1 MTTNLEMMP
10 LSSPN
15 STTQEKTPQIRR
27 RPSLIQQVS
36 TFLGLDEDENE
47 EKKKKWDKKALRRF
61 VSMKNIDPEEARKL
75 VKNHTIE
82 INPDVSNIFLT
93 PETPE
98 TSRAAGGAPMVLS
111 QINQSQVRLESIDSN
126 NSASMRR
133 MSNLDKKFAP
143 KKESISGAIFDSFS
157 TLIKKGSLIDKNK
170 LRLQASFASKRS
182 FDMDSILFDT
192 PDYEEDQ
199 ELEKEKESPA
209 GITFDLPPSSSATTS
224 MSESFEMTP
233 LPHTHRR
240 LKPGKPAAISE
251 IPEET
256 TFEMELAEK
265 SSSDEA
271 EVDPQAFPRMTAR
284 VRRAKSSVRQPGRK
298 PTVER
303 PCDLMSAS
311 QPLPRGAAEE
321 ADKIFE
327 ALYAESEKREE
338 PQPRMS
344 LRRQKSVVDDLFY
357 DVVAPEVDYYHPD
370 IAQSPPTSAQLAATE
385 QFRYADGITYIDVGH
400 SHISHLSPIRLG
412 APKIAE
418 KPDSRPD
425 RPQTLAVPSTAA
437 RQKMLAERKRMAMSK
452 MARHVGEMKSQKRQ
466 RGIGVIGRFFD
477 REFKKQLPKEVMA
490 FIEDEPEE
498 KPWFTYYVTTIQ
510 IIVCLLSILIYGIGP
525 FAAGVVENSGNVQDI
540 TLTLRRVSFE
550 EPGNLWLGPSYS
562 SLIHLGA
569 KYSPCMRA
577 ERQLIEAIEEDRRK
591 ENSTGCCV
599 TNDGGCYQSTRYL
612 CPEGYARWNRWDFYK
627 AARNLTREP
636 VSGLRRTQ
644 SESFLLKNSNSL
656 SLSKKNSVCGQD
668 PDYCDFPIST
678 GAHKWPP
685 EDITK
690 WPICEKKHGGS
701 GQPEWMTCQVT
712 GRPCCIQLQGLCRI
726 ATKEYCDFVRGYY
739 HEEATLCSQVNCF
752 DDVCGMT
759 PRFGDHPD
767 QRIRLILPIFVHAGI
782 FHLLLTCIFQLTI
795 MADLEKLLGW
805 KRMGLVYM
813 TAGIGGNLASSIF
826 MPFHPEVGPSGSQC
840 GVFSAVLFEA
850 YTHRHL
856 IQDMTQV
863 YFINICTFLVIIIAG
878 IFPWIDNWSHI
889 FGFIFGGLT
898 TIVIFPY
905 IDFLP
910 ESSPDAQKTWKI
922 QPSSSP
928 LAPASSISPVLMV
941 PRTSGGPGIP
951 EDPQSGCFWEFWRVF
966 MALKKSRKRLIS
978 KLLAFLLATHL
989 FSILLICFI
998 WNIEIDCPWC
1008 IYLNCPPFLDGCQ
1021 NQGLKLKKWL
1031 PI

>member
-1 MTTNLEMMP
+1 M
-10 LSSPN
+10 
-15 STTQEKTPQIRR
+15 QF
-27 RPSLIQQVS
+27 LIQQVS

-47 EKKKKWDKKALRRF
+47 EEKKKWDKKALRRF

-111 QINQSQVRLESIDSN
+111 QINQS
-126 NSASMRR
+126 
-133 MSNLDKKFAP
+133 
-143 KKESISGAIFDSFS
+143 
-157 TLIKKGSLIDKNK
+157 
-170 LRLQASFASKRS
+170 QASFASKRS

-311 QPLPRGAAEE
+311 QPLPRGATEE

-338 PQPRMS
+338 AQPRMS

-385 QFRYADGITYIDVGH
+385 QFRYADGITYIDVGD

-412 APKIAE
+412 APKITE

-498 KPWFTYYVTTIQ
+498 K
-510 IIVCLLSILIYGIGP
+510 
-525 FAAGVVENSGNVQDI
+525 
-540 TLTLRRVSFE
+540 
-550 EPGNLWLGPSYS
+550 
-562 SLIHLGA
+562 
-569 KYSPCMRA
+569 
-577 ERQLIEAIEEDRRK
+577 
-591 ENSTGCCV
+591 
-599 TNDGGCYQSTRYL
+599 
-612 CPEGYARWNRWDFYK
+612 
-627 AARNLTREP
+627 
-636 VSGLRRTQ
+636 
-644 SESFLLKNSNSL
+644 
-656 SLSKKNSVCGQD
+656 
-668 PDYCDFPIST
+668 
-678 GAHKWPP
+678 
-685 EDITK
+685 
-690 WPICEKKHGGS
+690 
-701 GQPEWMTCQVT
+701 
-712 GRPCCIQLQGLCRI
+712 
-726 ATKEYCDFVRGYY
+726 
-739 HEEATLCSQVNCF
+739 
-752 DDVCGMT
+752 
-759 PRFGDHPD
+759 
-767 QRIRLILPIFVHAGI
+767 
-782 FHLLLTCIFQLTI
+782 
-795 MADLEKLLGW
+795 
-805 KRMGLVYM
+805 
-813 TAGIGGNLASSIF
+813 
-826 MPFHPEVGPSGSQC
+826 
-840 GVFSAVLFEA
+840 
-850 YTHRHL
+850 
-856 IQDMTQV
+856 
-863 YFINICTFLVIIIAG
+863 
-878 IFPWIDNWSHI
+878 
-889 FGFIFGGLT
+889 
-898 TIVIFPY
+898 
-905 IDFLP
+905 
-910 ESSPDAQKTWKI
+910 
-922 QPSSSP
+922 
-928 LAPASSISPVLMV
+928 
-941 PRTSGGPGIP
+941 
-951 EDPQSGCFWEFWRVF
+951 
-966 MALKKSRKRLIS
+966 
-978 KLLAFLLATHL
+978 
-989 FSILLICFI
+989 
-998 WNIEIDCPWC
+998 
-1008 IYLNCPPFLDGCQ
+1008 
-1021 NQGLKLKKWL
+1021 
-1031 PI
+1031 